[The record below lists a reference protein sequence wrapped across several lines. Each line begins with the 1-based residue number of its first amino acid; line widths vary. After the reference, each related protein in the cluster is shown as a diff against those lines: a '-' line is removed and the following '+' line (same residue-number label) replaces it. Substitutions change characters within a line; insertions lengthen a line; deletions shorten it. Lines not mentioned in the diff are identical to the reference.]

1 MNVRLFVL
9 DVDGVMTD
17 GRLVYSAAGEV
28 LKTFH
33 AQDGLGLVLL
43 KKLGIELAVIS
54 GRGSASLEK
63 RLEELGIVH
72 HRFRCNDKV
81 MAVEDICNDLGIEMQ
96 EVAFMGDDLIDLM
109 AMEAVGLALAP
120 VNAVEQVR
128 LVADYIT
135 KKEGGHGAVR
145 EACEY
150 LALKMGHNLEA
161 VARSVHGTPVQ

>member
-1 MNVRLFVL
+1 MNVRLFIL

-17 GRLVYSAAGEV
+17 GRLTYTAAGEV

-43 KKLGIELAVIS
+43 KKLGIELAVVS
-54 GRGSASLEK
+54 GRGSVPLEK
-63 RLEELGIVH
+63 RLDELDIVH
-72 HRFRCNDKV
+72 RRFRCNDKV
-81 MAVEDICNDLGIEMQ
+81 MAVEDICNDLGFTMQ

-120 VNAVEQVR
+120 ANAVEQVR
-128 LVADYIT
+128 LIADHIT
-135 KKEGGHGAVR
+135 KKEGGNGAVR

-150 LALKMGHNLEA
+150 LALRMGHDLEV
-161 VARSVHGTPVQ
+161 VARGVHGTPVQ